1 MTVSLSLPTLT
12 DLRNWAHSLL
22 AIIGVVAVGYG
33 MVVNVIATSDPALNT
48 KYANYILLI
57 GSIIT
62 AVSKGIDSLNN
73 ALAPGAANIPA
84 TPAAP
89 VPVQP
94 APVAHA

>member
-1 MTVSLSLPTLT
+1 VTIPTLT

-22 AIIGVVAVGYG
+22 AIVGVLAVIYG
-33 MVVNVIATSDPALNT
+33 MAVNVIATSDPTLNT

-73 ALAPGAANIPA
+73 ALGTTPAAGPVAAAASPPGAA
-84 TPAAP
+84 
-89 VPVQP
+89 
-94 APVAHA
+94 